1 VLAVLK
7 KELLLYFTSPV
18 FYALTAVFLVLC
30 GYLFFTNLHFFV
42 LYGAMDLVKGF
53 WLFQFLDMRR
63 LLIVLVP
70 MLTMRLLAEERKLGT
85 LEMLWTYPI
94 GDLAIVLGKFLACLL
109 VLTVMVLL
117 TATYPLLLAR
127 IHPLDA
133 GPIVAGYLGL
143 LLLTAACVSC
153 GLLVSAL
160 TESQLVAAAATYGVL
175 LLFWVLT
182 WNEAAVSEG
191 WLGWVGPLSL
201 FDRTAVFSEGGI
213 DTRDVVYFGSFTA
226 TCLAFT
232 LLALESRRWRGVR

>member
-1 VLAVLK
+1 MLAVLK

-53 WLFQFLDMRR
+53 WLYQFLDMRR

-85 LEMLWTYPI
+85 LELLWTYPI
-94 GDLAIVLGKFLACLL
+94 GDLAIVLGKFLACVL
-109 VLTVMVLL
+109 VMTVMVLL

-127 IHPLDA
+127 LHPLDP
-133 GPIVAGYLGL
+133 GPIVAGYVGL
-143 LLLTAACVSC
+143 VLLTAACVSC

-191 WLGWVGPLSL
+191 WLGWLGPLSL
-201 FDRTAVFSEGGI
+201 FDRTAVFAEGGI
-213 DTRDVVYFGSFTA
+213 DTRDVAYFGLFTT
-226 TCLAFT
+226 TCLVFT